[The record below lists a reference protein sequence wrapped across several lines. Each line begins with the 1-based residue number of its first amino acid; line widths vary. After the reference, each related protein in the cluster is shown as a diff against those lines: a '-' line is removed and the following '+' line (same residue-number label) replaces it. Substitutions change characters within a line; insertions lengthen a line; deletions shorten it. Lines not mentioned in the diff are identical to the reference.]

1 MQMNFLVIGLTALVP
16 MLVGFIWYHPNVMG
30 KMWMEACG
38 FKEDDLKGGNMALIM
53 GISLILSFLLAFSLQ
68 FMVIHQ
74 FALFSI
80 VENHPAY
87 STPGTP
93 ENTWMMGFLKEHE
106 HCFRSFK
113 HGALHGF
120 IGSVFTILPVLGTN
134 ALFERKGGKYIFVN
148 WAYWAITMTIMG
160 GILGQW
166 A

>member
-30 KMWMEACG
+30 KMWMDACG

-53 GISLILSFLLAFSLQ
+53 GISLVLSFLLAFSLQ

-106 HCFRSFK
+106 HCFRSFNT
-113 HGALHGF
+113 APC
-120 IGSVFTILPVLGTN
+120 TVL
-134 ALFERKGGKYIFVN
+134 
-148 WAYWAITMTIMG
+148 
-160 GILGQW
+160 
-166 A
+166 